1 MTFPQPRQ
9 TAGYPPA
16 GAPGGFG
23 GPSAGGFG
31 SPPPGFGGPPPGGF
45 GGPPPG
51 GFGGP
56 PPGFGGPPGPYGP
69 APGGF
74 GYGGPPPKG
83 PNVGL
88 IIGIVV
94 GVLVLLGAVTAGVL
108 LLAVRRAA
116 PTAWAPTVERTPGS
130 DGSGDSQPSPG
141 AEATITLRDAR
152 LFKDGRTASLLHLV
166 GELYNPGDSA
176 VGFPQAKITLYDAAH
191 TAVGS
196 GYCTTVARVLPQH
209 ENIPCYAVFTDVKSY
224 KTFEIEIHSS
234 STLGTHL
241 ADVSASDIEYGAPVR
256 SYDPHTLSGKIT
268 NTGATT
274 AKSVWAIVG
283 LYDKDGKICGV
294 GSTPVAGND
303 LGPGASGAFKVS
315 IYSVAAPVT
324 RYVVTPVGYE

>member
-1 MTFPQPRQ
+1 MTIPEPRQ

-16 GAPGGFG
+16 GSPGGFG
-23 GPSAGGFG
+23 GPPAGGFG

-45 GGPPPG
+45 GS
-51 GFGGP
+51 P
-56 PPGFGGPPGPYGP
+56 PPGFVPQPGPYGP
-69 APGGF
+69 SPGGF

-83 PNVGL
+83 TNVGL

-94 GVLVLLGAVTAGVL
+94 GVLALLGIATAGVVL
-108 LLAVRRAA
+108 FAVRRAA
-116 PTAWAPTVERTPGS
+116 PTVWAPTAAPAAGS
-130 DGSGDSQPSPG
+130 AGSGDSQPSPG
-141 AEATITLRDAR
+141 TEAKITLRDVR
-152 LFKDGRTASLLHLV
+152 LFKDDRTSSLLHLV
-166 GELYNPGDSA
+166 GELYNPGDSP

-191 TAVGS
+191 TAVSS
-196 GYCTTVARVLPQH
+196 GYCTTVVRVLPAH

-224 KTFEIEIHSS
+224 KTFEIEVHSS

-241 ADVSASDIEYGAPVR
+241 ADVSASDIEYAAPAR

-268 NTGATT
+268 NTGATA

-315 IYSVAAPVT
+315 IYSVASPVT